1 MSKRRVK
8 IFAILIFFVAIST
21 FLYFDA
27 FATLTSYESTIN
39 TNVNTTGAKFAVS
52 INGTNIITTDGSVKN
67 LDITSAVTSSTHIMA
82 NTVAPGSKLDIP
94 LNINFYGSQV
104 SVIFNIDVVDKTVDN
119 SKALTL
125 KSIVNGNNAISL
137 VKTGPNKY
145 TGVINVND
153 ITNVNHSYTLK
164 FEFEDEDIYLT
175 ESLTET
181 SSEDLFVINFSAFQ
195 YMGETIT
202 PYVPSP

>member
-1 MSKRRVK
+1 MSKKRIK

-27 FATLTSYESTIN
+27 FATLTSYESTIDAD
-39 TNVNTTGAKFAVS
+39 VNTTGAKFAVA
-52 INGTNIITTDGSVKN
+52 INGTNIVTSDGSVKD
-67 LDITSAVTSSTHIMA
+67 LDITSAVTSSTHIKA

-94 LNINFYGSQV
+94 LNINFYGSEV
-104 SVIFNIDVVDKTVDN
+104 SVIFDIDVVDKTIN
-119 SKALTL
+119 SDKALTL
-125 KSIVNGNNAISL
+125 KSIVNGSNAINL
-137 VKTGPNKY
+137 VRTGPNKY
-145 TGVINVND
+145 TGVINVSD

-164 FEFEDEDIYLT
+164 FEFDDEDIYLK

-202 PYVPSP
+202 PYS

>member
-1 MSKRRVK
+1 MNKRRVK

-27 FATLTSYESTIN
+27 FATLTSYESTM
-39 TNVNTTGAKFAVS
+39 
-52 INGTNIITTDGSVKN
+52 
-67 LDITSAVTSSTHIMA
+67 DITSAVTSSTHIMA